1 PVSVG
6 SSLDIIIGH
15 RSRCRGCGRSHVLRM
30 GRRRPGCPSTQPRRE
45 CERRRRVQPGR
56 PVARGAGPAE
66 RQLLR
71 RARCCC
77 CCCCCYR
84 SRRLGR
90 GSGVCRQGHRRRR
103 SSSCADATGP
113 RRRRHRRVLRQRR
126 HRRRRPRLLPPP
138 TRPVLEHHRY
148 GTGVLARHGQAR
160 PTRGDLVVRP
170 AVQEIVYAYQ

>member
-1 PVSVG
+1 G
-6 SSLDIIIGH
+6 SSPAIIIGH
-15 RSRCRGCGRSHVLRM
+15 RFRWCGGGRSRVLRM

-45 CERRRRVQPGR
+45 CERRGRVQLGR

-71 RARCCC
+71 RARC

-113 RRRRHRRVLRQRR
+113 RRRRHRRVLHQRR
-126 HRRRRPRLLPPP
+126 HRRRRPRLLAPP
-138 TRPVLEHHRY
+138 TRPVLVHHGY
-148 GTGVLARHGQAR
+148 GTWVLARHGQAR
-160 PTRGDLVVRP
+160 PTCGDLIVRP
-170 AVQEIVYAYQ
+170 AVQEIVH